1 MVAISET
8 FYDILFR
15 KGKPVAACPGGA
27 MLNSAVSLGRA
38 GIPVELVSE
47 FGGDFLGDTICEFLQ
62 ENNVSTQ
69 YVTRYDN
76 RKSPLAL
83 ALLDSASNAH
93 YSFYE
98 DFPPERELKFNMN
111 LKGDD
116 ILMFGSILA
125 CLEPLSEGL
134 DRILARASRA
144 GTTVLYDPNIRKDLI
159 PDIDSIR
166 HLIDNN
172 IRRADIIRASDEDML
187 SIGGC
192 RNADEA
198 YEYVLDSGCDCLV
211 YTTSGRGAYL
221 RTPAL
226 SKYYSTPDI
235 EAISTVGAGDSFN
248 AGIVYTLCRKSIGR
262 EHLRNILVDTWD
274 RIIGNGIGF
283 ATDVCMSTD
292 NYISREYA
300 LRLVS

>member
-1 MVAISET
+1 
-8 FYDILFR
+8 
-15 KGKPVAACPGGA
+15 

-47 FGGDFLGDTICEFLQ
+47 FGRDALGDTICGFLK
-62 ENNVSTQ
+62 ENKVSGQ

-83 ALLDSASNAH
+83 ALLDSANNAR

-98 DFPPERELKFNMN
+98 DFPSERELKSNMD

-134 DRILARASRA
+134 NRILGKAARTGA
-144 GTTVLYDPNIRKDLI
+144 TVLYDPNIRKDFT
-159 PDIDSIR
+159 PDIDSIG
-166 HLIDNN
+166 HLIDSN
-172 IRRADIIRASDEDML
+172 IRKADIIRASDEDMMSL
-187 SIGGC
+187 GGC

-198 YEYVLDSGCDCLV
+198 YDYVLGAGGDCLV
-211 YTTSGRGAYL
+211 YTTSGRGVYL
-221 RTPAL
+221 RTPSL
-226 SKYYSTPDI
+226 SEYYSTPDI
-235 EAISTVGAGDSFN
+235 ETVSTVGAGDSFN
-248 AGIVYTLCRKSIGR
+248 AGIVYTLCREGIGR
-262 EHLRNILVDTWD
+262 KQPGNIPADAWD
-274 RIIGNGIGF
+274 HIIGNGIGF
-283 ATDVCMSTD
+283 ATEVCMSTE